1 MSDCIPPDVVTEI
14 LLRLPSKSLIRFRCV
29 CKSWDTLISSSEFI
43 SKHLN
48 FTTNNNNFCL
58 LLGRISEHP
67 GTQSF
72 SVLCDQTLSHNQGF
86 EFPFKIHFDLVGS
99 CNGVLCLCN
108 NHNNLGINLWNP
120 AICASKILPLP
131 HSVSWSAQV
140 QGCSWFWF

>member
-1 MSDCIPPDVVTEI
+1 MSDYIPPDVVTEI

-29 CKSWDTLISSSEFI
+29 CKSWDTLIFSSEFI

-86 EFPFKIHFDLVGS
+86 EFPFKTHFDLDYNRHFFMNERLIS
-99 CNGVLCLCN
+99 VL
-108 NHNNLGINLWNP
+108 GLW
-120 AICASKILPLP
+120 IHVMGYCVCVTIITTC
-131 HSVSWSAQV
+131 V
-140 QGCSWFWF
+140 